1 MNARDGSP
9 ISRALGWLPV
19 ALVLL
24 ALLPPLL
31 KLPAAAQFATAI
43 LTYPFQV
50 DDSEGVVLSE
60 AQWLARG
67 VDPYQPARADFFT
80 AAPYTPVFTAINAL
94 AFAVGPFTFKVGR
107 GIAFLATL
115 LIAVALAA
123 LVRRGTGNQALALWA
138 GLTTLT
144 INLVGVWAVRARPD
158 HLALAFN
165 LAGVA
170 LVYWRW
176 QSLGGLEGAGHG
188 GIARGEWRLLWAVAG
203 CCALGFF
210 TKQTLLA
217 APVAIGVCLIARRW
231 RLGITFGLLYGA
243 LVLLPFG
250 LLTLVTRGGFYQHI
264 VAFHSSWAWHDF
276 WRLWE
281 PFVVRY
287 WPLLIAAVGLP
298 LVAVVGAFR
307 GDRGLTRLRDDR
319 DLLPAVYLGTAAFF
333 GLGAGTHGG
342 NHNHFVETV
351 VVAVWCAAL
360 LAGRGLAS
368 PRWRVVAGVAMLALA
383 VALGLE
389 ARFGATNWLARDF
402 RAPLPAE
409 REGWG
414 NVAAFVTNDPGPVYA
429 DNVGLLLVA
438 GQEVRYTDPFSL
450 AYATRT
456 GQWDDRELVARVR
469 RGEFS
474 LIALRYDVFGVEGPP
489 DDLTEGLYEAIRARY
504 RVVERNVVVLYAP
517 R

>member
-1 MNARDGSP
+1 MSARDSSVA
-9 ISRALGWLPV
+9 SRALGWLPV
-19 ALVLL
+19 ALLLL
-24 ALLPPLL
+24 ALVPPLL
-31 KLPAAAQFATAI
+31 KLPAAAEFARAI

-67 VDPYQPARADFFT
+67 VDPYQPARPDFFT
-80 AAPYTPVFTAINAL
+80 AAPYTPIFMAMNAL
-94 AFAVGPFTFKVGR
+94 AFKAGPFTFKVGR

-115 LIAVALAA
+115 VIAAGLGA
-123 LVRRGTGNQALALWA
+123 LVRRGTRNWGLALWA
-138 GLTTLT
+138 GLTALT
-144 INLVGVWAVRARPD
+144 INLVDVWAVRARPD
-158 HLALAFN
+158 HLAFACN

-176 QSLGGLEGAGHG
+176 DQLADADGSGRWRIGRA
-188 GIARGEWRLLWAVAG
+188 EWKLLWAVTG

-217 APVAIGVCLIARRW
+217 APVAIGVCLLARRW
-231 RLGITFGLLYGA
+231 RLGIAFGLLYGA

-250 LLTLVTRGGFYQHI
+250 LLVLVTRGGFYQHI
-264 VAFHSSWAWHDF
+264 VAFHSSWSWHDF
-276 WRLWE
+276 WRLWRL
-281 PFVVRY
+281 FAARY
-287 WPLLIAAVGLP
+287 WPLLVAGAGLP
-298 LVAVVGAFR
+298 VALATATLRGGGAR
-307 GDRGLTRLRDDR
+307 RRDDR
-319 DLLPAVYLGTAAFF
+319 DLLPAVYLGAAAFF

-360 LAGRGLAS
+360 LAGRGLVA
-368 PRWRVVAGVAMLALA
+368 PRWRVVAGVALVALS
-383 VALGLE
+383 VGLGLE

-409 REGWG
+409 REGWA
-414 NVAAFVTNDPGPVYA
+414 NVAAFVTNDAGPIYA

-438 GQEVRYTDPFSL
+438 GKEVRYTDPFSL

-456 GQWDDRELVARVR
+456 GQWDDRELVARVL

-474 LIALRYDVFGVEGPP
+474 LIALRYDVFGVDGPP
-489 DDLTEGLYEAIRARY
+489 DDLTAGLYEAIRARY
-504 RVVERNVVVLYAP
+504 RVVERNVVVLYAL

>member
-1 MNARDGSP
+1 MSARGGTVA
-9 ISRALGWLPV
+9 SRALGWLPV
-19 ALVLL
+19 ALLL
-24 ALLPPLL
+24 VALVPPLL
-31 KLPAAAQFATAI
+31 KLPAVADFAQAI

-67 VDPYQPARADFFT
+67 VDPYQPARPDFFT
-80 AAPYTPVFTAINAL
+80 AAPYTPIYTAINAL
-94 AFAVGPFTFKVGR
+94 AFAAGPFTFKIGR

-115 LIAVALAA
+115 MIAAGIAA
-123 LVRRGTGNQALALWA
+123 LVRRGTGNWALALWA

-158 HLALAFN
+158 HLALACN
-165 LAGVA
+165 LAGVG

-176 QSLGGLEGAGHG
+176 EELATADGAGRW
-188 GIARGEWRLLWAVAG
+188 GIGREEWRLLWAVAG

-217 APVAIGVCLIARRW
+217 APVAIGLCLLVRRW
-231 RLGITFGLLYGA
+231 RLGIAFGLLYGV
-243 LVLLPFG
+243 LVVLPFG
-250 LLTLVTRGGFYQHI
+250 LLTLVTHGGFYQHI
-264 VAFHSSWAWHDF
+264 IAFHSSWSWHDF

-287 WPLLIAAVGLP
+287 WPLLVAAIGLP
-298 LVAVVGAFR
+298 LAVVLAALR
-307 GDRGLTRLRDDR
+307 GDRTLASLRADR
-319 DLLPAVYLGTAAFF
+319 DLLPAVYFGTAAFF

-351 VVAVWCAAL
+351 VVAIWCAAL
-360 LAGRGLAS
+360 LVGRGLMS
-368 PRWRVVAGVAMLALA
+368 PRWRVVAGIVLLALSI
-383 VALGLE
+383 ALGLE

-402 RAPLPAE
+402 RTPLTAE
-409 REGWG
+409 REGWA

-438 GQEVRYTDPFSL
+438 GKEVRYTDPFSL

-456 GQWDDRELVARVR
+456 GQWDDRELVARVLQ
-469 RGEFS
+469 GEFS
-474 LIALRYDVFGVEGPP
+474 LIALRYDVFSVDGPP

-504 RVVERNVVVLYAP
+504 RVIERNVVVVYAP